1 MLGGFDVLLSF
12 LKQYNIIIEFNSSYP
27 RFYSRKYDFFF
38 NKLKKNG
45 IMVSIGCDSHNLAN
59 LKDVEGAYEA
69 IKYYNLEDNL
79 KNLIIS
85 LEMRKN

>member
-1 MLGGFDVLLSF
+1 
-12 LKQYNIIIEFNSSYP
+12 
-27 RFYSRKYDFFF
+27 
-38 NKLKKNG
+38 
-45 IMVSIGCDSHNLAN
+45 MVSIGCDSHHLSN

-79 KNLIIS
+79 KNLINS